1 MHHLRLIK
9 LGGRSI
15 RSGALTARVFSAS
28 ASRDVFQPTD
38 QFLHRHIGPG
48 QEHKREM
55 LQLVGFNSID
65 DLVSSTVP
73 SAIRLNRLLSLD
85 APKSESEALAS
96 LKKIMSKNKVLKSF
110 IGAGYYETLT
120 PGVILRN
127 MLENPGWYTAYT
139 PYQAEIAQGR
149 LQSLLNFQTM
159 VTDLTAMTLS
169 NASLLDESTAA
180 AEAMAMCFSL
190 KNGKKKV
197 FFVDE
202 VRFSVLVT
210 F

>member
-1 MHHLRLIK
+1 
-9 LGGRSI
+9 
-15 RSGALTARVFSAS
+15 
-28 ASRDVFQPTD
+28 
-38 QFLHRHIGPG
+38 
-48 QEHKREM
+48 M